1 MIVDDEKMIRMG
13 IKNTMPWEKI
23 ENVNIKCERFFDFFR
38 FSIMHKR
45 WSCFL
50 VHYSHI
56 CYYIAASSFSNS
68 SLLLQ

>member
-1 MIVDDEKMIRMG
+1 MCRDKISEMRYRILIVDDEKMIRMG

-45 WSCFL
+45 
-50 VHYSHI
+50 
-56 CYYIAASSFSNS
+56 
-68 SLLLQ
+68 